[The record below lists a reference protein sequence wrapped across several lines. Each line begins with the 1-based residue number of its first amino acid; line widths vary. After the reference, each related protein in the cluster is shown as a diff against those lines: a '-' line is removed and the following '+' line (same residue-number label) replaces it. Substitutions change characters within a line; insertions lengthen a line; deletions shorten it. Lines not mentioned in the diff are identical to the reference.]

1 MTVNAT
7 PPSQRKVELEY
18 EVPGTPDQVWHAI
31 ATGPGISSWLFP
43 ADVEEREG
51 GAIAFRMA
59 PGMESSGVVTR
70 WEPPRR
76 FAYEERDWSPNAPP
90 LGTEFVIEAR
100 SGGSCTVRLVHSLFA
115 DSAEW
120 DDQMESFET
129 GWASFFDVLRL
140 YLTRFYK
147 QPCSAFRI
155 MKSTALSESDA
166 WKILEQ
172 GFLPAVDGSAQ
183 PGRSSKH
190 AREALLL
197 LDTPA
202 PGLVLA
208 GAYTWGNKVHASVSF
223 YFFGPEGPSAAA
235 REEPRWTA
243 WLEQKFA

>member
-1 MTVNAT
+1 MALAARMGLRALTASDGLTQTFQLPTPKKANSHSQISQQLGINKFYCWCTASSQTV
-7 PPSQRKVELEY
+7 P
-18 EVPGTPDQVWHAI
+18 
-31 ATGPGISSWLFP
+31 
-43 ADVEEREG
+43 
-51 GAIAFRMA
+51 
-59 PGMESSGVVTR
+59 
-70 WEPPRR
+70 
-76 FAYEERDWSPNAPP
+76 
-90 LGTEFVIEAR
+90 
-100 SGGSCTVRLVHSLFA
+100 
-115 DSAEW
+115 EW

-155 MKSTALSESDA
+155 MMSTADSESDA

-172 GFLPAVDGSAQ
+172 AFLPAVGGRAQ
-183 PGRSSKH
+183 PRESSKH

-197 LDTPA
+197 LDAPA

-208 GAYTWGNKVHASVSF
+208 GAYTWGNKVHASLSF
-223 YFFGPEGPSAAA
+223 YFFGAEGPAVAA